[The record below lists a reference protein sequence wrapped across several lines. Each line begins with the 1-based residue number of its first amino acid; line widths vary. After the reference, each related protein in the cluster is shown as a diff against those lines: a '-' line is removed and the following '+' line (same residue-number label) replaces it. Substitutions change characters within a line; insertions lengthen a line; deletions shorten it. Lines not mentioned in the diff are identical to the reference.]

1 MTIIGISDILFNR
14 YKNKKR
20 KLNWMQKKLV
30 ISCVCAISL
39 TSIGVAG
46 VYGKA
51 EYDRLNNKIELKTK
65 AVKELNKQKEEA
77 QKENGKI
84 LEQKNEAEKKSN
96 DLNQE
101 KESLKK
107 QLEEQKQKTIET
119 EGQLQQAL
127 ANKQASEV
135 ATQEYA
141 QPSQPSTSYVVA
153 VNYTGDS
160 SSAKEWIAQKE
171 SGGSYSATNYRYI
184 GRYQLDSSYLGGD
197 HSPENQERVAD
208 AYVAGRYGSWEAAK
222 QFWLAN
228 GWY

>member
-1 MTIIGISDILFNR
+1 
-14 YKNKKR
+14 
-20 KLNWMQKKLV
+20 MQKKLV

-171 SGGSYSATNYRYI
+171 SGGSYSATNQRYI

-208 AYVAGRYGSWEAAK
+208 AYVAGRYGSWEAAQ

>member
-1 MTIIGISDILFNR
+1 
-14 YKNKKR
+14 
-20 KLNWMQKKLV
+20 MQKKLV

-96 DLNQE
+96 DLHQE

-119 EGQLQQAL
+119 ESQLQQAL

-171 SGGSYSATNYRYI
+171 SGGSYSATNQRYI

-208 AYVAGRYGSWEAAK
+208 AYVAGRYGSWEAAQ

>member
-1 MTIIGISDILFNR
+1 
-14 YKNKKR
+14 
-20 KLNWMQKKLV
+20 MQKKLV

-39 TSIGVAG
+39 ASGVAV
-46 VYGKA
+46 VYGKS

-65 AVKELNKQKEEA
+65 AVKELSKQKEEA

-135 ATQEYA
+135 AKQEYV
-141 QPSQPSTSYVVA
+141 QPSTSHVVA

-171 SGGSYSATNYRYI
+171 SGGSYSATNNRYI

-208 AYVAGRYGSWEAAK
+208 AYVAGRYGSWEAAQ

>member
-1 MTIIGISDILFNR
+1 
-14 YKNKKR
+14 
-20 KLNWMQKKLV
+20 MQKKLV

-39 TSIGVAG
+39 ASIGVAG

-51 EYDRLNNKIELKTK
+51 EYDRLNHKIELKSE
-65 AVKELNKQKEEA
+65 AVKKLSKQKEEA

-84 LEQKNEAEKKSN
+84 LEQKNEAEKRGN

-171 SGGSYSATNYRYI
+171 SGGSYSATNHRYI

>member
-1 MTIIGISDILFNR
+1 
-14 YKNKKR
+14 
-20 KLNWMQKKLV
+20 MQKKLV

-46 VYGKA
+46 VYGKS

-65 AVKELNKQKEEA
+65 AVKELSKQKEEA

-96 DLNQE
+96 DLHQE

-135 ATQEYA
+135 AKQEYV
-141 QPSQPSTSYVVA
+141 QPSTSHVVA

-160 SSAKEWIAQKE
+160 SSAKEWIAHKE
-171 SGGSYSATNYRYI
+171 STGSYTATNGRYI
-184 GRYQLDSSYLGGD
+184 GRYQLDSSYLDGD

-208 AYVAGRYGSWEAAK
+208 AYVAGRYGSWEAAQ

>member
-1 MTIIGISDILFNR
+1 
-14 YKNKKR
+14 
-20 KLNWMQKKLV
+20 MQKKLV

-46 VYGKA
+46 VYGKS

-65 AVKELNKQKEEA
+65 AVKERKKQKEEA

-84 LEQKNEAEKKSN
+84 LEQKNEAEKRGN

-135 ATQEYA
+135 AKQEYV
-141 QPSQPSTSYVVA
+141 QPSQPSTSHVVA

-171 SGGSYSATNYRYI
+171 SGGSYSATNNRYI

-208 AYVAGRYGSWEAAK
+208 AYVAGRYGSWESAQ

>member
-1 MTIIGISDILFNR
+1 
-14 YKNKKR
+14 
-20 KLNWMQKKLV
+20 MQKKLV

-46 VYGKA
+46 VYGKT
-51 EYDRLNNKIELKTK
+51 EYDRLNHKIELKSE
-65 AVKELNKQKEEA
+65 AVKKLNKQKEEA

-96 DLNQE
+96 DLHQE

-135 ATQEYA
+135 AKQEYV
-141 QPSQPSTSYVVA
+141 QPSQPSTSHVVA

-160 SSAKEWIAQKE
+160 SSAKEWIAHKE
-171 SGGSYSATNYRYI
+171 STGSYTATN
-184 GRYQLDSSYLGGD
+184 GR
-197 HSPENQERVAD
+197 
-208 AYVAGRYGSWEAAK
+208 
-222 QFWLAN
+222 LAN
-228 GWY
+228 

>member
-1 MTIIGISDILFNR
+1 
-14 YKNKKR
+14 
-20 KLNWMQKKLV
+20 MQKKLV

-51 EYDRLNNKIELKTK
+51 EYDRLNHKIELKSK
-65 AVKELNKQKEEA
+65 AVKKLNKQNEEA

-96 DLNQE
+96 DLHQE

-119 EGQLQQAL
+119 ESQLQQAL

-135 ATQEYA
+135 ATQEYV
-141 QPSQPSTSYVVA
+141 QPSQSSTPNVVA

-160 SSAKEWIAQKE
+160 SSAKEWIAHKE
-171 SGGSYSATNYRYI
+171 STGSYTATNGRYI

-208 AYVAGRYGSWEAAK
+208 AYVAGRYGSWEAAQ

>member
-1 MTIIGISDILFNR
+1 
-14 YKNKKR
+14 
-20 KLNWMQKKLV
+20 MQKKLV

-51 EYDRLNNKIELKTK
+51 EYDRLNHKIELKSE
-65 AVKELNKQKEEA
+65 AVKKLNKQKEEA

-84 LEQKNEAEKKSN
+84 LAQKNEAEKKSN
-96 DLNQE
+96 DLHQE

-119 EGQLQQAL
+119 ESQLQQAL
-127 ANKQASEV
+127 ANKQAAEV

-141 QPSQPSTSYVVA
+141 QPSQPSTSHVVA

-171 SGGSYSATNYRYI
+171 SGGSYYATNYRYI

-208 AYVAGRYGSWEAAK
+208 AYVAGRYGSWEAAQ

>member
-1 MTIIGISDILFNR
+1 
-14 YKNKKR
+14 
-20 KLNWMQKKLV
+20 MQKKLV

-39 TSIGVAG
+39 ASGLAG
-46 VYGKA
+46 VYGKS

-65 AVKELNKQKEEA
+65 AVKELSKQKEEA

-84 LEQKNEAEKKSN
+84 LEQKNEAEKRDN

-107 QLEEQKQKTIET
+107 ELEEQKQKTIET

-135 ATQEYA
+135 AKQEYV
-141 QPSQPSTSYVVA
+141 QPSQPSTSHVVA

-160 SSAKEWIAQKE
+160 PSAKEWIAQKE
-171 SGGSYSATNYRYI
+171 SGGSYSATNGRYT

-208 AYVAGRYGSWEAAK
+208 AYVAGRYGSWEAAQ

>member
-1 MTIIGISDILFNR
+1 
-14 YKNKKR
+14 
-20 KLNWMQKKLV
+20 MQKKLV

-39 TSIGVAG
+39 ASGLAG
-46 VYGKA
+46 VYGKS

-65 AVKELNKQKEEA
+65 AVKELSKQKEEA

-84 LEQKNEAEKKSN
+84 LEQKNEAEKRGN

-119 EGQLQQAL
+119 ESQLQQAL

-135 ATQEYA
+135 ATQEYV
-141 QPSQPSTSYVVA
+141 QPSQPSTSHVVA

-171 SGGSYSATNYRYI
+171 SGGSYSATNHRYI

-208 AYVAGRYGSWEAAK
+208 TYVAGRYGSWEAAQ

>member
-1 MTIIGISDILFNR
+1 
-14 YKNKKR
+14 
-20 KLNWMQKKLV
+20 MQKKLV

-39 TSIGVAG
+39 ASGLAV
-46 VYGKA
+46 VYGKS

-65 AVKELNKQKEEA
+65 AVKELSKQKEEV

-96 DLNQE
+96 DLHQE

-135 ATQEYA
+135 ARQEYV
-141 QPSQPSTSYVVA
+141 QPSQPQPPTSHVVA

-171 SGGSYSATNYRYI
+171 SGGSYSATNHRYI

>member
-1 MTIIGISDILFNR
+1 
-14 YKNKKR
+14 
-20 KLNWMQKKLV
+20 MQKKLV

-135 ATQEYA
+135 AKQEYV
-141 QPSQPSTSYVVA
+141 QPSTSHVVA

-208 AYVAGRYGSWEAAK
+208 AYVAGRYGSWEAAQ

>member
-1 MTIIGISDILFNR
+1 
-14 YKNKKR
+14 
-20 KLNWMQKKLV
+20 MQKKLV

-51 EYDRLNNKIELKTK
+51 EYDRLNSTIELKTK

-84 LEQKNEAEKKSN
+84 LEQKNEAEKKNN
-96 DLNQE
+96 DLHQE

-135 ATQEYA
+135 ATQEYV
-141 QPSQPSTSYVVA
+141 QPSTSDVVA

-171 SGGSYSATNYRYI
+171 SGGSYSATNNRYI

-208 AYVAGRYGSWEAAK
+208 AYVAGRYGSWESAQ

>member
-1 MTIIGISDILFNR
+1 
-14 YKNKKR
+14 
-20 KLNWMQKKLV
+20 MQKKLV

-96 DLNQE
+96 DLHQE

-171 SGGSYSATNYRYI
+171 SGGSYSATNHRYI

>member
-1 MTIIGISDILFNR
+1 
-14 YKNKKR
+14 
-20 KLNWMQKKLV
+20 MQKKLV

-65 AVKELNKQKEEA
+65 AVKELSKQNEEA

-84 LEQKNEAEKKSN
+84 LEQKNEAEKRGN

-119 EGQLQQAL
+119 ESQLQQAL

-135 ATQEYA
+135 ATQEYV
-141 QPSQPSTSYVVA
+141 QPSQPSTSHVVA

-171 SGGSYSATNYRYI
+171 SGGSYSATNHRYI

-208 AYVAGRYGSWEAAK
+208 AYVAGRYGSWEAAQ

>member
-1 MTIIGISDILFNR
+1 
-14 YKNKKR
+14 
-20 KLNWMQKKLV
+20 MQKKLV

-51 EYDRLNNKIELKTK
+51 EYDRLNHKIELKSE
-65 AVKELNKQKEEA
+65 AVKKLNKQNEEA

-84 LEQKNEAEKKSN
+84 LEQKNEAEKRGN

-119 EGQLQQAL
+119 ESQLQQAL

-135 ATQEYA
+135 ATQEYV
-141 QPSQPSTSYVVA
+141 QPSQPSTSHVDA

-160 SSAKEWIAQKE
+160 SSAKEWIANKE
-171 SGGSYSATNYRYI
+171 SGGSYSATNHRYI

-197 HSPENQERVAD
+197 NSPENQERVAD

>member
-1 MTIIGISDILFNR
+1 
-14 YKNKKR
+14 
-20 KLNWMQKKLV
+20 MQKKLV

-39 TSIGVAG
+39 ASIGVAG

-51 EYDRLNNKIELKTK
+51 EYDRLNHKIELKSE
-65 AVKELNKQKEEA
+65 AVKKLNKQNEEA

-84 LEQKNEAEKKSN
+84 LEQKNEAEKRGN

-135 ATQEYA
+135 AKQEYV
-141 QPSQPSTSYVVA
+141 QPSTSHVVA

-171 SGGSYSATNYRYI
+171 SGGSYSATTHRYI

-197 HSPENQERVAD
+197 HSPDNQERVAD

>member
-1 MTIIGISDILFNR
+1 
-14 YKNKKR
+14 
-20 KLNWMQKKLV
+20 MQKKLV

-65 AVKELNKQKEEA
+65 AVKELSKQKEEA

-96 DLNQE
+96 DLHQE

-119 EGQLQQAL
+119 ESQLQQAL
-127 ANKQASEV
+127 ANKQVAEV

-141 QPSQPSTSYVVA
+141 QPSQPSTSHAVA

-208 AYVAGRYGSWEAAK
+208 AYVAGRYGSWEAAQ

>member
-1 MTIIGISDILFNR
+1 MTIIVISDILFNR

-39 TSIGVAG
+39 ASGLAG
-46 VYGKA
+46 VYGKS
-51 EYDRLNNKIELKTK
+51 EYNQLNNKIELKTK
-65 AVKELNKQKEEA
+65 AVKELKKQKEEA
-77 QKENGKI
+77 QKENSKI
-84 LEQKNEAEKKSN
+84 LEQKNEAEKRGN
-96 DLNQE
+96 DLHQE

-135 ATQEYA
+135 AKQEYV

-171 SGGSYSATNYRYI
+171 SGGSYSATNGRYT

-208 AYVAGRYGSWEAAK
+208 AYVAGRYGSWEVAQ

>member
-1 MTIIGISDILFNR
+1 
-14 YKNKKR
+14 
-20 KLNWMQKKLV
+20 MQKKLV

-39 TSIGVAG
+39 ASIGVAG

-51 EYDRLNNKIELKTK
+51 EYDRLNHKIELKSET
-65 AVKELNKQKEEA
+65 VKKLNKQNEEA

-84 LEQKNEAEKKSN
+84 LEQKNEAEKRGN
-96 DLNQE
+96 DLHQE

-127 ANKQASEV
+127 ANKQASE
-135 ATQEYA
+135 
-141 QPSQPSTSYVVA
+141 A
-153 VNYTGDS
+153 VNYTGDR

-171 SGGSYSATNYRYI
+171 SGGSYSATNHRYI

-208 AYVAGRYGSWEAAK
+208 AYVAGRYGSWEAAQ

>member
-1 MTIIGISDILFNR
+1 
-14 YKNKKR
+14 
-20 KLNWMQKKLV
+20 MQKKLV

-46 VYGKA
+46 VYGKS

-84 LEQKNEAEKKSN
+84 LEQKNEAEKKNN
-96 DLNQE
+96 DLHQE

-119 EGQLQQAL
+119 ESQLQQAL

-135 ATQEYA
+135 ATQEYV
-141 QPSQPSTSYVVA
+141 QPSQPSTSHVVA
-153 VNYTGDS
+153 VNYTEDS
-160 SSAKEWIAQKE
+160 SSAKEWIAYKE
-171 SGGSYSATNYRYI
+171 STGSYTATNGSHI

-197 HSPENQERVAD
+197 NSPENQERVAD

>member
-1 MTIIGISDILFNR
+1 
-14 YKNKKR
+14 
-20 KLNWMQKKLV
+20 MQKKLV

-39 TSIGVAG
+39 ASGLAG
-46 VYGKA
+46 VYGKS

-65 AVKELNKQKEEA
+65 AVKELSKQKEEV

-84 LEQKNEAEKKSN
+84 LEQKNEAEKRGN

-119 EGQLQQAL
+119 ESQLQQAL

-135 ATQEYA
+135 ATQEYV
-141 QPSQPSTSYVVA
+141 QPSQPSTSHVVA

-208 AYVAGRYGSWEAAK
+208 AYVAGRYGSWEAAQ

>member
-1 MTIIGISDILFNR
+1 
-14 YKNKKR
+14 
-20 KLNWMQKKLV
+20 MQKKLV

-51 EYDRLNNKIELKTK
+51 EYDRLNHKIELKSE
-65 AVKELNKQKEEA
+65 AVKKLNKQKEEA

-96 DLNQE
+96 DLHQE

-119 EGQLQQAL
+119 ESQLQQAL

-135 ATQEYA
+135 ATQEYV
-141 QPSQPSTSYVVA
+141 QPSQSSTPNVVA
-153 VNYTGDS
+153 VNYIGDS
-160 SSAKEWIAQKE
+160 SSAKEWIAHKE
-171 SGGSYSATNYRYI
+171 STGSYTATNGRYI

-208 AYVAGRYGSWEAAK
+208 AYVAGRYGSWEAAQ

>member
-1 MTIIGISDILFNR
+1 
-14 YKNKKR
+14 
-20 KLNWMQKKLV
+20 MQKKLV

-65 AVKELNKQKEEA
+65 SLKKLNKQNEEA

-84 LEQKNEAEKKSN
+84 LEQKNEAEKRGN

-135 ATQEYA
+135 AKQEYV
-141 QPSQPSTSYVVA
+141 QPSTSHVVA

-171 SGGSYSATNYRYI
+171 SGGSYSATNNRYI

-208 AYVAGRYGSWEAAK
+208 AYVAGRYGSWEVAQ

>member
-1 MTIIGISDILFNR
+1 
-14 YKNKKR
+14 
-20 KLNWMQKKLV
+20 MQKKLV

-39 TSIGVAG
+39 ASGLAG
-46 VYGKA
+46 VYGKS

-65 AVKELNKQKEEA
+65 AVKELSKQKEEA
-77 QKENGKI
+77 QKENSKI
-84 LEQKNEAEKKSN
+84 LEQKNEAEKRGN

-135 ATQEYA
+135 AKQEYV
-141 QPSQPSTSYVVA
+141 QPSQPSTSHVVA

-171 SGGSYSATNYRYI
+171 SGGSYTATNGRYI

-208 AYVAGRYGSWEAAK
+208 AYVAGRYGSWEAAQ

>member
-39 TSIGVAG
+39 ASGLAG
-46 VYGKA
+46 VYGKS

-65 AVKELNKQKEEA
+65 AVKELSKQKEEV

-84 LEQKNEAEKKSN
+84 LEQKNEAEKRGN

-135 ATQEYA
+135 ATQEYV
-141 QPSQPSTSYVVA
+141 QPSQPSTSHVVA

-197 HSPENQERVAD
+197 NSPENQERVAD
-208 AYVAGRYGSWEAAK
+208 AYVAGRYGSWEAAQ
-222 QFWLAN
+222 QFWMAN

>member
-1 MTIIGISDILFNR
+1 
-14 YKNKKR
+14 
-20 KLNWMQKKLV
+20 MQKKLV

-51 EYDRLNNKIELKTK
+51 EYDRLNHKIELKSE
-65 AVKELNKQKEEA
+65 AVKKLNKQNEEA

-84 LEQKNEAEKKSN
+84 LEQKNEAEKRGN

-141 QPSQPSTSYVVA
+141 QPSQPSTSHAVA

-171 SGGSYSATNYRYI
+171 SGGSYSATNHRYI

-208 AYVAGRYGSWEAAK
+208 AYVAGRYGSWEAAQ

>member
-1 MTIIGISDILFNR
+1 
-14 YKNKKR
+14 
-20 KLNWMQKKLV
+20 MQKKLV

-51 EYDRLNNKIELKTK
+51 EYDRLNHKIELKSEAIK
-65 AVKELNKQKEEA
+65 KLNKQNEEA

-84 LEQKNEAEKKSN
+84 LEQKNEAEKRGN

-135 ATQEYA
+135 ATQEYV
-141 QPSQPSTSYVVA
+141 QPSQPQPQPSTSHVVA

-171 SGGSYSATNYRYI
+171 SGGSYSATN
-184 GRYQLDSSYLGGD
+184 GR
-197 HSPENQERVAD
+197 
-208 AYVAGRYGSWEAAK
+208 
-222 QFWLAN
+222 LAN
-228 GWY
+228 

>member
-1 MTIIGISDILFNR
+1 
-14 YKNKKR
+14 
-20 KLNWMQKKLV
+20 MQKKLV

-39 TSIGVAG
+39 ASGLAG
-46 VYGKA
+46 VYGKS

-65 AVKELNKQKEEA
+65 AVKELSKQKEEA
-77 QKENGKI
+77 QKENSKI
-84 LEQKNEAEKKSN
+84 LEQKNEAEKRGN

-135 ATQEYA
+135 AKQEYV
-141 QPSQPSTSYVVA
+141 QPSQPSISHVVA

-171 SGGSYSATNYRYI
+171 SGGSYSATNHRYI

-208 AYVAGRYGSWEAAK
+208 AYVAGRYGSWEVAQ

>member
-1 MTIIGISDILFNR
+1 
-14 YKNKKR
+14 
-20 KLNWMQKKLV
+20 MQKKLV

-171 SGGSYSATNYRYI
+171 SGGSYSATNQRYI

>member
-1 MTIIGISDILFNR
+1 
-14 YKNKKR
+14 
-20 KLNWMQKKLV
+20 MQKKLV

-46 VYGKA
+46 VYGKS

-84 LEQKNEAEKKSN
+84 LEQKNEAEKKNN
-96 DLNQE
+96 DLHQE

-119 EGQLQQAL
+119 ESQLQQAL

-135 ATQEYA
+135 ATQEYV
-141 QPSQPSTSYVVA
+141 QPSQPSTSHVVA
-153 VNYTGDS
+153 VNYTGDD

-171 SGGSYSATNYRYI
+171 STGSYTATNGRYI

-208 AYVAGRYGSWEAAK
+208 TYVAGRYGSWEAAQ

>member
-1 MTIIGISDILFNR
+1 
-14 YKNKKR
+14 
-20 KLNWMQKKLV
+20 MQKKLV

-39 TSIGVAG
+39 ASGLAG
-46 VYGKA
+46 VYGKS

-65 AVKELNKQKEEA
+65 AVKELSKQKEEA
-77 QKENGKI
+77 QKENSKI
-84 LEQKNEAEKKSN
+84 LEQKNEAEKRGN

-135 ATQEYA
+135 AKQEYV
-141 QPSQPSTSYVVA
+141 QPSQPSTSHVVA
-153 VNYTGDS
+153 VNYTGDN

-171 SGGSYSATNYRYI
+171 SGGSYSATNGRYT
-184 GRYQLDSSYLGGD
+184 GRYQLDASYLGGD

-208 AYVAGRYGSWEAAK
+208 AYVAGRYGSWEAAQ

>member
-1 MTIIGISDILFNR
+1 
-14 YKNKKR
+14 
-20 KLNWMQKKLV
+20 MQKKLV

-46 VYGKA
+46 VYGKS

-65 AVKELNKQKEEA
+65 AVKELSKQKEEA

-84 LEQKNEAEKKSN
+84 IYQKNDAEKKN
-96 DLNQE
+96 DDLHQE

-135 ATQEYA
+135 AKQEYV
-141 QPSQPSTSYVVA
+141 QPSQPSTSHVVA

-171 SGGSYSATNYRYI
+171 STGSYTATNGRYI

-208 AYVAGRYGSWEAAK
+208 AYVAGRYGSWEAAQ

>member
-1 MTIIGISDILFNR
+1 
-14 YKNKKR
+14 
-20 KLNWMQKKLV
+20 MQKKLV

-39 TSIGVAG
+39 ASGLAG
-46 VYGKA
+46 VYGKS

-65 AVKELNKQKEEA
+65 AVKELSKQKEEA

-84 LEQKNEAEKKSN
+84 LEQKNEAEKRGN

-135 ATQEYA
+135 AKQEYV
-141 QPSQPSTSYVVA
+141 QPSQPSTSHVVA

-208 AYVAGRYGSWEAAK
+208 AYVAGRYGSWEAAQ

>member
-1 MTIIGISDILFNR
+1 
-14 YKNKKR
+14 
-20 KLNWMQKKLV
+20 MQKKLV

-39 TSIGVAG
+39 ASGLAG
-46 VYGKA
+46 VYGKS
-51 EYDRLNNKIELKTK
+51 EYDQLNNKIELKTK
-65 AVKELNKQKEEA
+65 AVKELSKQKEEA
-77 QKENGKI
+77 QKENSKI
-84 LEQKNEAEKKSN
+84 LEQKNEAEKRGN
-96 DLNQE
+96 DLHQE

-135 ATQEYA
+135 AKQEYV

-171 SGGSYSATNYRYI
+171 SGGSYSATNGRYT

-208 AYVAGRYGSWEAAK
+208 AYVAGRYGSWEVAQ

>member
-1 MTIIGISDILFNR
+1 
-14 YKNKKR
+14 
-20 KLNWMQKKLV
+20 MQKKLV

-39 TSIGVAG
+39 ASGLAG
-46 VYGKA
+46 VYGKS

-65 AVKELNKQKEEA
+65 AVKELSKQNEEA

-84 LEQKNEAEKKSN
+84 LEQKNEAEKRGN

-135 ATQEYA
+135 AKQEYV
-141 QPSQPSTSYVVA
+141 QPSQTSTSHVVA

-171 SGGSYSATNYRYI
+171 SGGSYSATNHRYI

-208 AYVAGRYGSWEAAK
+208 AYVAGRYGSWEAAQ